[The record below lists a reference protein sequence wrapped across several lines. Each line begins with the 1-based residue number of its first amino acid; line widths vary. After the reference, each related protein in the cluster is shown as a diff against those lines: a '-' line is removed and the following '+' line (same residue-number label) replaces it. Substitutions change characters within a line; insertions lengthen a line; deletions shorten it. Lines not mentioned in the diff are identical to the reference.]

1 MLYKTDGNFL
11 KLAGYLQDVKE
22 LNPGHKSIQ
31 CQGEGEFDP
40 GIFVHVWQIQHPI
53 ITVSVSVYYLA
64 TISNTHH
71 EIINTFIKLVEAARR
86 AIRNHKAY
94 IAI

>member
-1 MLYKTDGNFL
+1 MKKDGVFL
-11 KLAGYLQDVKE
+11 FVISHLVPEIFK
-22 LNPGHKSIQ
+22 
-31 CQGEGEFDP
+31 
-40 GIFVHVWQIQHPI
+40 IFVLCKLGTDDI
-53 ITVSVSVYYLA
+53 ISFSSVSVYYLA

-94 IAI
+94 TRWTS